1 MGIKE
6 EKPGLGIRFRT
17 CHILDCCWASPRPV
31 IGVLSVLGS
40 DAFPL
45 VLTLLDTAKRS
56 RHLHFLL
63 QESSQQM
70 PVHQQHQPGQPG
82 WIPAAS
88 WERWIQEVALN
99 HFKVIYHF
107 LEHQPQSS
115 LPHASKSG
123 NKMCQE
129 GKPSP
134 WGSSEV
140 YLLEVQS
147 RGCGWWGEP
156 VEILMLP
163 HLPEVGA
170 VVPAS
175 NTVRSAAIFLKYIHP
190 NLQKIQD
197 VSPIQKNPYTGQ
209 GNRET
214 QGKWNWAESAQPQ
227 RSKKKT
233 SFFSISLKKLMWH
246 LLMSQMLETSC
257 FLMCTKWV

>member
-88 WERWIQEVALN
+88 
-99 HFKVIYHF
+99 
-107 LEHQPQSS
+107 
-115 LPHASKSG
+115 
-123 NKMCQE
+123 
-129 GKPSP
+129 
-134 WGSSEV
+134 
-140 YLLEVQS
+140 
-147 RGCGWWGEP
+147 
-156 VEILMLP
+156 
-163 HLPEVGA
+163 
-170 VVPAS
+170 
-175 NTVRSAAIFLKYIHP
+175 
-190 NLQKIQD
+190 
-197 VSPIQKNPYTGQ
+197 
-209 GNRET
+209 
-214 QGKWNWAESAQPQ
+214 
-227 RSKKKT
+227 
-233 SFFSISLKKLMWH
+233 
-246 LLMSQMLETSC
+246 
-257 FLMCTKWV
+257 